1 MPDTGGGEPQPEAD
15 PNMQPA
21 FQLQPQFVAFGA
33 AVVLVVWYLFCRRRS
48 GGDEG
53 DYEVD
58 DSGRKRKIMHGD
70 L

>member
-33 AVVLVVWYLFCRRRS
+33 AVVLSGLTELAPLAAAGPSARRFQ
-48 GGDEG
+48 D
-53 DYEVD
+53 
-58 DSGRKRKIMHGD
+58 
-70 L
+70 